1 MAVIELENSYISLD
15 DANTYFAN
23 RLYTD
28 PWDNASSDESEKEYA
43 LIWACSLLENR
54 VHWKGLKTTLSQTLQ
69 WPRKGLVNLYGQS
82 VDKTIIPAS
91 IKAVQCELAL
101 YLLQNNPM
109 TVNNGIERLDLD
121 GLLINVSNTNQTI
134 PNKIFQIVAHW
145 GNLLDSPGT
154 VRLTR

>member
-1 MAVIELENSYISLD
+1 
-15 DANTYFAN
+15 
-23 RLYTD
+23 
-28 PWDNASSDESEKEYA
+28 
-43 LIWACSLLENR
+43 
-54 VHWKGLKTTLSQTLQ
+54 
-69 WPRKGLVNLYGQS
+69 

-154 VRLTR
+154 MRLTR